1 MGAAPCNQLKH
12 RIVIIDKCKLSRA
25 KMEKPMFKVKGIL
38 LDLDGTI
45 VDSKEAL
52 LEAAKT
58 AFKMTGQ
65 KIVDAKIVTEIP
77 KRLEQNL
84 PIKDLLKGI
93 SVQKFLDVYLNAY
106 YQNTSTKTKPMPKV
120 SDTLKKLSKKAKLAL
135 ITMRYVPKE
144 EIIKELEKF
153 GLAKYF
159 QYIIT
164 ALDTRNPKPSPEA
177 LIKCAKQLDIEMC
190 ECVVVGDSV
199 ADIKAGKNAGI
210 KTVAVLSGIFSREEL
225 ESEKPDLIIENVNKL
240 PDFLE

>member
-1 MGAAPCNQLKH
+1 
-12 RIVIIDKCKLSRA
+12 
-25 KMEKPMFKVKGIL
+25 MEKPMLKVKGIL

-45 VDSKEAL
+45 VDSKEAY
-52 LEAAKT
+52 LEAVKT
-58 AFKMTGQ
+58 AFKTVGQ
-65 KIVDAKIVTEIP
+65 RMVNAKIVTEIP

-93 SVQKFLDVYLNAY
+93 DAQKFLTIYLNAY
-106 YQNTSTKTKPMPKV
+106 YQNTSTKTKPIPKI
-120 SDTLKKLSKKAKLAL
+120 SETLKKLSEKAKLAL

-144 EIIKELEKF
+144 KVASELEKF

-164 ALDTRNPKPSPEA
+164 ALDTHEPKPSPEA
-177 LIKCAKQLDIEMC
+177 LIKCAKQLDIPKC
-190 ECVVVGDSV
+190 ECLVVGDSV

-210 KTVAVLSGIFSREEL
+210 KTVAVLSGIFSRKEL
-225 ESEKPDLIIENVNKL
+225 KSEKPDLILESVNQL